1 VPLVLLAIPSIGSGW
16 WIGTVVF
23 GEYFGNSIVV
33 HPAHANVAAMK
44 EEYHGLWGYLL
55 HGLQSVPFWLALA
68 GIATA
73 WYLYRVNTELPK
85 KIAMRLGPLYAL
97 VERKYGFDELYQWLF
112 AGGARTLGEGF
123 WKGGDQRTIDGVL
136 INGSARLVGWFSS
149 VVSLFQSGL
158 IYKYAVL
165 MLSGIL
171 LGMTWFLFLA
181 PKG

>member
-1 VPLVLLAIPSIGSGW
+1 MPTTVPLVLLAIPSIGAGW
-16 WIGTVVF
+16 WVGPVVF
-23 GEYFGNSIVV
+23 GDYFGSSIVG
-33 HPAHANVAAMK
+33 PK
-44 EEYHGLWGYLL
+44 PEEWHGLAAYTL
-55 HGLQSVPFWLALA
+55 HGLAALPFWLALA

-73 WYLYRVNTELPK
+73 TYLYLFRTDLPK
-85 KIAMRLGPLYAL
+85 KIAMAFGPLYAL
-97 VERKYGFDELYQWLF
+97 VERKYGFAELYQWLF
-112 AGGARTLGEGF
+112 AGGARVLGEGF

-171 LGMTWFLFLA
+171 LGLTWFLFLA